1 MASDDLDKIERLH
14 ALRQQ
19 GLLTDE
25 EFAAE
30 KRKLL
35 AGSGTA
41 TAPEVPQVPMAAPSE
56 ATSSN
61 EAYFDESYSRHPN
74 RRVLWTALGVAAV
87 MIVAVLAY
95 LLTASQGGQTAPS
108 EQMTAS
114 DVPTIADVPA
124 AAATSMLAQ
133 VIESDFKGQ
142 DEIPHCTLSNAEG
155 VPIFR
160 SAIMLDGSRAGI
172 IKRDGK
178 VEVLT
183 LAGAPNRFSG
193 ENGNISAV
201 VEYDKGAVR
210 SVGEDEIKFDGRL
223 TVTGNG
229 TSESQPIYATC
240 YGSHFDEGWAGSAA
254 KPEQS
259 DGRSSGNS
267 SIEPSIIGVPSMA
280 FSKNFPNGTLF
291 SQRGTW
297 AKDRQSCSKAPASE
311 LIIISENRI
320 SAFNENGEIIQGKQ
334 HDGYVE
340 YTTKFNLDGQTWY
353 RDFLLRG
360 NSPERFTLSTIAFDN
375 AMGTGR
381 RVPMADTAY
390 VRCSRRDF

>member
-19 GLLTDE
+19 GFLTDE
-25 EFAAE
+25 EFAKE

-35 AGSGTA
+35 AGSGEA
-41 TAPEVPQVPMAAPSE
+41 TAPEVPQVPLAAPSE

-114 DVPTIADVPA
+114 DVQTIADVPA

-142 DEIPHCTLSNAEG
+142 DEIPHCTLSNAED
-155 VPIFR
+155 VAIFR
-160 SAIMLDGSRAGI
+160 SAIMMDGSRAAI

-178 VEVLT
+178 VAVLT

-193 ENGNISAV
+193 ENGNLSAV
-201 VEYDKGAVR
+201 VDYDKGAVR
-210 SVGEDEIKFDGRL
+210 SVGEDEIKFDGKL
-223 TVTGNG
+223 TVTANG
-229 TSESQPIYATC
+229 TSEAQPIHATC
-240 YGSHFDEGWAGSAA
+240 YGSHFDEGWAGRPVATNDTQAGTDGDAMASIWKDGQGVSGTCYA
-254 KPEQS
+254 KV
-259 DGRSSGNS
+259 GNS
-267 SIEPSIIGVPSMA
+267 VYMDGPCSGLGHGGSLFVTAEADGCSFDVTLKGQRAAGSLFAYRNTCGDLEADVAVGPFERQGECWSA
-280 FSKNFPNGTLF
+280 PNARF
-291 SQRGTW
+291 
-297 AKDRQSCSKAPASE
+297 C
-311 LIIISENRI
+311 
-320 SAFNENGEIIQGKQ
+320 
-334 HDGYVE
+334 
-340 YTTKFNLDGQTWY
+340 
-353 RDFLLRG
+353 LR
-360 NSPERFTLSTIAFDN
+360 
-375 AMGTGR
+375 
-381 RVPMADTAY
+381 AD
-390 VRCSRRDF
+390 